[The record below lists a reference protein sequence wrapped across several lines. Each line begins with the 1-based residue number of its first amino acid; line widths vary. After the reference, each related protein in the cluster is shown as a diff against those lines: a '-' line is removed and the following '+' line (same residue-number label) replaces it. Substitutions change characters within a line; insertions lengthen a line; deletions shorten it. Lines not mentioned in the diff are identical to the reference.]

1 VRNNL
6 GLLAL
11 ARGEHAQARA
21 LFEQSLAITDR
32 LGAQASSAIYRSS
45 LGAAAEAAGDIAGA
59 RDAYLVSRQL
69 SETVGDLI
77 GTAYADIN
85 LANLALLHEKNP
97 AEARRLYQSALDA
110 LGPLDDRAGIAE
122 CLIGLGRAAAAA
134 GECKRAVRLCN
145 EGLTLHRETC
155 DKKGIASAFEALA
168 EAALGQNEP
177 AYCRTFLAV
186 AVSLRDE
193 IGARRTPSE
202 AERLARI
209 ERAAIAMG
217 DDNPVPPAA
226 AGLSA
231 GPGAACAPDLQAAVA
246 QALALAVAPDD
257 ECKDQ

>member
-1 VRNNL
+1 
-6 GLLAL
+6 
-11 ARGEHAQARA
+11 
-21 LFEQSLAITDR
+21 
-32 LGAQASSAIYRSS
+32 
-45 LGAAAEAAGDIAGA
+45 
-59 RDAYLVSRQL
+59 
-69 SETVGDLI
+69 VGDLI

-85 LANLALLHEKNP
+85 LASLALVHEKNP

-202 AERLARI
+202 AERLAGI

-217 DDNPVPPAA
+217 DDNPVPSAT
-226 AGLSA
+226 AGLSV
-231 GPGAACAPDLQAAVA
+231 GAACAPDLHAAVA